1 MLIFAA
7 NEGHLDIVEWLIQI
21 KANVNDLS
29 NVSLSKSYKFQQGE
43 SALLRAIYFNKLDV
57 VKYLIKQGADME
69 VRSADDKTPLLTAIS
84 RNKPQIVKVLLEN
97 GAKLDFSTKN
107 AYVKEGV

>member
-1 MLIFAA
+1 
-7 NEGHLDIVEWLIQI
+7 
-21 KANVNDLS
+21 
-29 NVSLSKSYKFQQGE
+29 
-43 SALLRAIYFNKLDV
+43 
-57 VKYLIKQGADME
+57 ME